1 MTMPRTE
8 HHNRMTA
15 PQDGE
20 TSTCIS
26 KVAREAATCISKVA
40 REAAGSL
47 FELMYSQKSRFENIA
62 AGLGLSMPQAAILW
76 HLNPELPVA
85 MGSLADEMHCDASNI
100 TGMVDKLEHR
110 GLLLRLAS
118 KEDRRVKLLA
128 LTEEGVQMRTQFLD
142 AVREPA
148 PWLLALDPV
157 DQLMLRDIARRAL
170 TYIQKPPTEP

>member
-1 MTMPRTE
+1 MTMPGTE
-8 HHNRMTA
+8 HHDRMTA
-15 PQDGE
+15 SQDGKA
-20 TSTCIS
+20 STLIP
-26 KVAREAATCISKVA
+26 KVA

-62 AGLGLSMPQAAILW
+62 AGFGLSMPQAAILW
-76 HLNPELPVA
+76 HLNPTLPVA

-110 GLLLRLAS
+110 GLLLRHAS

-128 LTEEGVQMRTQFLD
+128 LTEGGVQMRTQFLD

-148 PWLLALDPV
+148 PWLLALNPE
-157 DQLMLRDIARRAL
+157 DQIMLRDIARRAL
-170 TYIQKPPTEP
+170 THIQKPPTNV